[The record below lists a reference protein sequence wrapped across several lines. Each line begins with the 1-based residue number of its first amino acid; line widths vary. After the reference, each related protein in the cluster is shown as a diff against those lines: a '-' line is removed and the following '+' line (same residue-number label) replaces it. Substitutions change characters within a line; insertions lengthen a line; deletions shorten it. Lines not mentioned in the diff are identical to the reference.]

1 MEKQT
6 TLAHFINQFFRG
18 APPLSLDEIE
28 TETQGFMSFYE
39 TFLEINLF
47 NVNIDSTISNFD
59 R

>member
-1 MEKQT
+1 MKKQT
-6 TLAHFINQFFRG
+6 TLHHFINQFFRG

-47 NVNIDSTISNFD
+47 NVNIDATISNFD